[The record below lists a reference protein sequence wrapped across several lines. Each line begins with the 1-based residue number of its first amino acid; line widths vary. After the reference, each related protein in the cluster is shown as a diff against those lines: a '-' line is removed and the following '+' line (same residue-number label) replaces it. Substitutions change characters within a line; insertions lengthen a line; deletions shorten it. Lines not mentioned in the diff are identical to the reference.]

1 MFIYLGFNEGYTPEF
16 VLRSGEFEVLM
27 CVDNTE
33 TTGGGAGGRWGV
45 EKGVIFACLPYY
57 DQMYI
62 IWNGHN

>member
-45 EKGVIFACLPYY
+45 EKGSFFLPVAVLWPNVYY
-57 DQMYI
+57 MK
-62 IWNGHN
+62 WS